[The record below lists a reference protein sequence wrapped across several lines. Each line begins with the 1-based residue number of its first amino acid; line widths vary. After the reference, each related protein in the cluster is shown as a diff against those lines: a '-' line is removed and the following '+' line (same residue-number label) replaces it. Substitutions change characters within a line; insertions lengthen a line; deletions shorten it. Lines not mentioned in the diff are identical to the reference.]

1 MGGVYPC
8 QEQRDLQNESRID
21 WMLSKKYLATP
32 CTSISCYTISCYAI
46 FYSVRLKSSFKEQS
60 SLALVFAMRM
70 SLYNVQ
76 SSLADLLETL
86 ALVHSQTVKGISRGL
101 SGDSWYERM
110 NSTDTSVQDLVVLV
124 CLASIKS
131 IQFSR
136 SRFLPLLLIVLAFR
150 IYLWVPSTQTLTPTH
165 LFAQDLYILSP
176 CVSWQMH
183 EKNIVI
189 ELLEASQNK
198 LYMRITKYE
207 FLIFLHPSYTS
218 SFFYIQQ
225 RVNSYSPNPS
235 GNQLGT
241 QTRLWTPSSSI
252 ITNGHYNSLPP

>member
-70 SLYNVQ
+70 SLCNVQ
-76 SSLADLLETL
+76 SSLAVSPGNCLILLQECIRKQL
-86 ALVHSQTVKGISRGL
+86 KVYPEVSREIP
-101 SGDSWYERM
+101 WYERM

-207 FLIFLHPSYTS
+207 FLIFLHPLH
-218 SFFYIQQ
+218 IILLLH
-225 RVNSYSPNPS
+225 PIAC
-235 GNQLGT
+235 QLIF
-241 QTRLWTPSSSI
+241 L
-252 ITNGHYNSLPP
+252 